1 MGQTIND
8 VYQHHLQLHEHYSH
22 GVQFDNF
29 VQMLNIFFTFYIKL
43 QILVA
48 GVLSSYNKFESRTKI
63 AVNFR

>member
-29 VQMLNIFFTFYIKL
+29 VQMLNIFFTFHIKL

-48 GVLSSYNKFESRTKI
+48 GVLSFYSKFESRTKI
-63 AVNFR
+63 AINFR